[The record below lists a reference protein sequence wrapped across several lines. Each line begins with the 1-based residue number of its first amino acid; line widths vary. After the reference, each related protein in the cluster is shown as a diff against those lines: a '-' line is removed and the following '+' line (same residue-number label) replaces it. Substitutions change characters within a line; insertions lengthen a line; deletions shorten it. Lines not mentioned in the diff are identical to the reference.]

1 MKICFL
7 VNELAPAGAQTLLL
21 DIVRNTDADDIE
33 YTVCFI
39 EGDDSL
45 ASDFENEDVRVVDF
59 GAKFKFDPRTIGRIL
74 RFFRHKEF
82 DILHAHLPYSQTLGR
97 VFGRIGGV
105 KHVISTQHNVP
116 TNYHPITGTFERI
129 TRRLDSRTIAV
140 SEGIERAFTG
150 SARQYEPNQ
159 RDQWCTIYNGV
170 NVSEFN
176 ERVMAA
182 DTTILESQYAIRDG
196 PIFLSV
202 GRYVPAKA
210 QHDLIAAMNRV
221 VREQSDA
228 QLFIVGWGEL
238 ADELHQTVANF
249 ALENNVTITGRVSND
264 DLYRFYSC
272 SDAFVSSSVREG
284 LPIAHLEAMAAELPV
299 VATEIPGVEEI
310 IEHGRT
316 GFLAP
321 ARSPSE
327 LADRMIEV
335 VTADE
340 PFGMNGY
347 ERAAAMFDIEDT
359 AAAHVELY
367 RELCG
372 NTPKLNNMPR
382 DRKHI

>member
-1 MKICFL
+1 MKVCFL
-7 VNELAPAGAQTLLL
+7 INELAPAGAQTLLL

-45 ASDFENEDVRVVDF
+45 VSDFENDDVRIVDF
-59 GAKFKFDPRTIGRIL
+59 DAKFKFDPRTLGRMF
-74 RFFRHKEF
+74 RFFRREEF
-82 DILHAHLPYSQTLGR
+82 DVLHAHLPYSQTLGR
-97 VFGRIGGV
+97 VFGRVGNIEHIV
-105 KHVISTQHNVP
+105 STQHNVP
-116 TNYHPITGTFERI
+116 TNYHPITGTLERI
-129 TRRLDSRTIAV
+129 TRQLDSRTIAV

-150 SARQYEPNQ
+150 SARQYESNQ
-159 RDQWCTIYNGV
+159 SRQWCTIYNGV
-170 NVSEFN
+170 DVSGFN
-176 ERVMAA
+176 QRIMAA
-182 DTTILESQYAIRDG
+182 DTTVLESQYDIGNG
-196 PIFLSV
+196 PVFLSV

-249 ALENNVTITGRVSND
+249 ALESNVTITGRVSND

-321 ARSPSE
+321 ARSSSE

-335 VTADE
+335 VEADE
-340 PFGMNGY
+340 PLGMNGY
-347 ERAAAMFDIEDT
+347 ERAATMFDIGDT
-359 AAAHVELY
+359 AAAHVKLY
-367 RELCG
+367 RELSG
-372 NTPKLNNMPR
+372 NTPK
-382 DRKHI
+382 